1 MRLIPLIACIL
12 SFLCSSVSAQ
22 RERVQWDFLPG
33 RGWRITHRVTHPGET
48 AGTEIVL
55 EATAVY
61 YNNMGEKI
69 GESQSEPLVLVVG
82 HAVWR
87 REWEYTLRPG
97 FQAAIDSTAGDGG
110 MELSWPKLK
119 IWVNVPNDGKE
130 HTFSWILSSAN
141 LQ

>member
-22 RERVQWDFLPG
+22 RVQWDFLPG
-33 RGWRITHRVTHPGET
+33 RGWKITHRATHPGAT
-48 AGTEIVL
+48 AGTELVL

-61 YNNMGEKI
+61 YNHMGEKV
-69 GESQSEPLVLVVG
+69 GEVKSEPLVLVVG
-82 HAVWR
+82 QTVWR

-97 FQAAIDSTAGDGG
+97 LQAAIDSTAGDGG

-130 HTFSWILSSAN
+130 HTFSWILSAVN
-141 LQ
+141 L